1 MKTKLN
7 PTAQKSLR
15 ASLASEHARLNARGI
30 GIMRFSEDGTP
41 HPANDDPEKVQHVL
55 MVSAVP
61 SGRFLFLP
69 LSPVTRSEPLGR
81 PRRPKLV
88 DAPPSP
94 VPERSAPTAVTQEAP
109 RWQPPEDPDAA
120 FLAKYGM

>member
-1 MKTKLN
+1 MKINLN

-15 ASLASEHARLNARGI
+15 TSLAVEHARLNASGVHIRLFGA
-30 GIMRFSEDGTP
+30 DGGQLPT
-41 HPANDDPEKVQHVL
+41 HGDPATAQHVL
-55 MVSAVP
+55 TVAAVP
-61 SGRFLFLP
+61 SGKFLFRP
-69 LSPVTRSEPLGR
+69 LEPVPRSGPISP